1 MKQLRSARDYGVE
14 EDPGSRKSCANERR
28 DDIATNTNKMQQGA
42 QNPASRECEI
52 ASTSETL
59 QSATQTTRKR
69 HTDSGTW
76 WPVRENQE
84 GETGQV
90 RDQSKEE
97 KRLLG

>member
-1 MKQLRSARDYGVE
+1 M
-14 EDPGSRKSCANERR
+14 NERP
-28 DDIATNTNKMQQGA
+28 DDIATSTNKTQQGA
-42 QNPASRECEI
+42 RNPASREYEI

-90 RDQSKEE
+90 RDQSKKE
-97 KRLLG
+97 KPLLE